1 MWTPETRAKY
11 DRRDLRYP
19 SDLRNEEGAEIEPL
33 LPKPSGR
40 GRPREY
46 LLREIINGIRY
57 VLRYGIPWDA
67 MPKALPPWYVVYDYF
82 RKLAK
87 GRELDQINHQLVM
100 KEREQSGREPSP
112 TPVQPWSSS
121 TLRPS
126 NAMLRKESA
135 ATMAPRRSQAGS
147 GTWPLTR
154 ADGHSHGP

>member
-1 MWTPETRAKY
+1 MVQCWTLECDRPVTSMWTPETRAKY

-19 SDLRNEEGAEIEPL
+19 SDLLNEEWAEIDPL
-33 LPKPSGR
+33 LPKASGR

-67 MPKALPPWYVVYDYF
+67 IPKDLPPWYVVYDYF

-87 GRELDQINHQLVM
+87 GGRLDQINHQLVM

-112 TPVQPWSSS
+112 TLETVRE
-121 TLRPS
+121 LMACR
-126 NAMLRKESA
+126 SA
-135 ATMAPRRSQAGS
+135 AQ
-147 GTWPLTR
+147 
-154 ADGHSHGP
+154 